1 VVTMFERGED
11 TGDTPGEF
19 QLWVERE
26 HLDQILPLPPGASAA
41 LFRRRSAGPESPKV
55 GIRFT
60 HRAPMD
66 CGLPSAFLR
75 TG

>member
-1 VVTMFERGED
+1 MFERGED

-41 LFRRRSAGPESPKV
+41 LFRRRSAGPESPNS
-55 GIRFT
+55 F
-60 HRAPMD
+60 HAA
-66 CGLPSAFLR
+66 L
-75 TG
+75 